1 MSSPVQTVYA
11 EGEVSIIKKVVCLNA
26 CRELHAVGALTDRLL
41 PELSVP
47 CEDEPDIGISIS
59 LLIKKNE
66 SRLHFVAVIVNI
78 FYCYCLHMLD
88 TFSIMELFI

>member
-1 MSSPVQTVYA
+1 MSSPVQTVFA

-47 CEDEPDIGISIS
+47 CEDEPDIGIPIS
-59 LLIKKNE
+59 LLIKK
-66 SRLHFVAVIVNI
+66 
-78 FYCYCLHMLD
+78 
-88 TFSIMELFI
+88 